1 MKTKDQVL
9 KQVYESIELF
19 YQDDNKTFGKKNKPR
34 NEEPTMFDIMKWPR
48 QQDEPW
54 DFKKKIQVEKE
65 PETKKV
71 TARINHENQHW
82 QTENKDNFRK
92 IEKLKVDDSQIYV
105 QKLDEK
111 TIKNIAKSCE
121 CQNSKAQQAN
131 QPQQYQQ
138 QEDLDNQY
146 KLPLKWN
153 PKQQSAYRDNYQ
165 VKDIKDQNE
174 LIYQLEQNNQ
184 NFKGQYKVVHPQGGF
199 YYEESKKE
207 EEDVVSSEE
216 EDEEVNDQ
224 QNDDQVKKMTTKF
237 IKKAKTLDPNNP
249 EDAEKLK
256 RRQER
261 IKKFNGETRWIADS
275 AFTTYFGKP
284 AWGPYGYNNVNP
296 TVGGVIYGQHLL
308 SHNVQ
313 PHRNRNDPYYIQ
325 TYQNAL
331 RKGAA
336 VANVEPEPPRNCRE
350 EDRLNPEQVEA
361 LKSRNPLTPQPYQD
375 LKKQLDSKGKQVI
388 PEFSIKKPDLSN
400 TLRFASEAGSVQGE
414 QLQQENKKSQQ
425 KIKRPQ
431 SALDNRTQKS
441 QNENKSKISN
451 DQKTKDSKKKLD
463 KKVQMQSES
472 NLKVDDQLAIPDKAS
487 NKFIEEL
494 KQKKEKANRLT
505 CKVNEINPSL
515 LKKSPRQE
523 QKNQITADL
532 QEVKSFDDKNP
543 PPNYLQ
549 SLDPIELNP
558 KNYKGVPSDWL
569 HRIPF
574 AGKKQEIIK
583 NGQQTKECFD
593 YGF

>member
-1 MKTKDQVL
+1 MKSKDQVL
-9 KQVYESIELF
+9 KQVYEN
-19 YQDDNKTFGKKNKPR
+19 DNKTFGKKNKPR
-34 NEEPTMFDIMKWPR
+34 NEEPNMFDIMKWPL

-54 DFKKKIQVEKE
+54 DFKKKIQVERE

-105 QKLDEK
+105 QKLDDK

-121 CQNSKAQQAN
+121 CQNNKIQQTN
-131 QPQQYQQ
+131 QLQQYQQ
-138 QEDLDNQY
+138 QEDLDEKY

-174 LIYQLEQNNQ
+174 LMYQLEQNNQ
-184 NFKGQYKVVHPQGGF
+184 NFKGQYKAQHPQGGF

-207 EEDVVSSEE
+207 EEEVVSSEE
-216 EDEEVNDQ
+216 EEEEINDQ

-256 RRQER
+256 RRKER
-261 IKKFNGETRWIADS
+261 IKKFQGETRWIADS

-296 TVGGVIYGQHLL
+296 AVGGIIYGQHLL

-313 PHRNRNDPYYIQ
+313 PHRNKNDPYYIQ

-361 LKSRNPLTPQPYQD
+361 LKSRNPLTPQPYQE
-375 LKKQLDSKGKQVI
+375 LKKQLDSKGKQLI
-388 PEFSIKKPDLSN
+388 PEFSIKKPDLGN

-414 QLQQENKKSQQ
+414 SHPQENQKSHQ

-441 QNENKSKISN
+441 QNENKSKVSN

-463 KKVQMQSES
+463 KKVQIQSES
-472 NLKVDDQLAIPDKAS
+472 NLKVDDHLAIPDKAS

-515 LKKSPRQE
+515 LKQSPKQE

-543 PPNYLQ
+543 PPSYLQ

-574 AGKKQEIIK
+574 AGKKQDIIK

>member
-9 KQVYESIELF
+9 KQVYEN
-19 YQDDNKTFGKKNKPR
+19 DNKIFGKKNKPR
-34 NEEPTMFDIMKWPR
+34 NEEPNMFDIMKWPL

-54 DFKKKIQVEKE
+54 DFKKKIQVERE

-105 QKLDEK
+105 QKLDDK

-121 CQNSKAQQAN
+121 CQNTKAQQTY
-131 QPQQYQQ
+131 QQYQQ
-138 QEDLDNQY
+138 QEDIDDQY

-174 LIYQLEQNNQ
+174 LMYQLEQNNK
-184 NFKGQYKVVHPQGGF
+184 NFKGQYKASHPQTGF

-207 EEDVVSSEE
+207 EDDQISSDEEE
-216 EDEEVNDQ
+216 EDINDQ
-224 QNDDQVKKMTTKF
+224 QNDDQIKKMTTKF

-256 RRQER
+256 RRKER
-261 IKKFNGETRWIADS
+261 IKKFQGETRWIADS

-284 AWGPYGYNNVNP
+284 AWGPYGYNNINP
-296 TVGGVIYGQHLL
+296 AVGGIIYGQHLL

-313 PHRNRNDPYYIQ
+313 PHRNKNDPFYIQ

-336 VANVEPEPPRNCRE
+336 IANVEPEPPRNCRE
-350 EDRLNPEQVEA
+350 EDRLNPEQVES
-361 LKSRNPLTPQPYQD
+361 LKSRNPLTPQPYQE

-414 QLQQENKKSQQ
+414 SPPQQNQKNQS

-431 SALDNRTQKS
+431 SALDNGTQKS

-463 KKVQMQSES
+463 KKVQIQSES
-472 NLKVDDQLAIPDKAS
+472 NLKVDDHLAIPDKAN

-515 LKKSPRQE
+515 LKQSPKQE

-532 QEVKSFDDKNP
+532 QEVKQFDDKNP

-549 SLDPIELNP
+549 QLDPIELNP

>member
-1 MKTKDQVL
+1 MKSKDQVL
-9 KQVYESIELF
+9 KQVYEN
-19 YQDDNKTFGKKNKPR
+19 DNKTFGKKNKPR
-34 NEEPTMFDIMKWPR
+34 NEEPNMFDIMKWPL

-54 DFKKKIQVEKE
+54 DFKKKIQVERE

-105 QKLDEK
+105 QKLDDK

-121 CQNSKAQQAN
+121 CQNSKAQQTN
-131 QPQQYQQ
+131 KHQQYQQ
-138 QEDLDNQY
+138 PEDLDEQY

-174 LIYQLEQNNQ
+174 LMYQLEQNNK
-184 NFKGQYKVVHPQGGF
+184 NFKGQYKALHPQGGF

-207 EEDVVSSEE
+207 EEEAVSSEE
-216 EDEEVNDQ
+216 EEEEINEQ

-256 RRQER
+256 RRKER
-261 IKKFNGETRWIADS
+261 IKKFQGETRWIADS

-296 TVGGVIYGQHLL
+296 TVGGMIYGQHLL

-313 PHRNRNDPYYIQ
+313 PHRNKNDPFYIQ

-350 EDRLNPEQVEA
+350 EDRLNPEQVDA
-361 LKSRNPLTPQPYQD
+361 LKSRNPLTPQPYQE

-388 PEFSIKKPDLSN
+388 PEFSIKKPDLGN

-414 QLQQENKKSQQ
+414 SHPQENQKSQQ

-441 QNENKSKISN
+441 QTENRSKVSH

-463 KKVQMQSES
+463 KKVQIQSES
-472 NLKVDDQLAIPDKAS
+472 NLKVDDHLAIPDKAS

-515 LKKSPRQE
+515 LKQSPKQE

-574 AGKKQEIIK
+574 AGKKQDIIK

>member
-1 MKTKDQVL
+1 MKSKHQVL
-9 KQVYESIELF
+9 KQVYEN
-19 YQDDNKTFGKKNKPR
+19 DNKTFGKKNKPR
-34 NEEPTMFDIMKWPR
+34 NEEPNMFDIMKWPL

-54 DFKKKIQVEKE
+54 DFKKKIQVERE

-121 CQNSKAQQAN
+121 CQNSKVQKAN
-131 QPQQYQQ
+131 QPQYQQ

-199 YYEESKKE
+199 YYEESKKG

-216 EDEEVNDQ
+216 EEEVHNQ

-261 IKKFNGETRWIADS
+261 IKKFKGETRWIADS

-284 AWGPYGYNNVNP
+284 AWGPYGYNNINP

-313 PHRNRNDPYYIQ
+313 PHRNKNDPYYIQ

-375 LKKQLDSKGKQVI
+375 LKKQLDSKGKQTI

-414 QLQQENKKSQQ
+414 QIPQENKKSQQ

-431 SALDNRTQKS
+431 SALENRNQKS
-441 QNENKSKISN
+441 QNENNLKINN
-451 DQKTKDSKKKLD
+451 DEKTKDSKKKLD

-515 LKKSPRQE
+515 LKQSPKQE
-523 QKNQITADL
+523 QKNQITVDL

-583 NGQQTKECFD
+583 NGLQTKECFD

>member
-1 MKTKDQVL
+1 MKSKDQVL
-9 KQVYESIELF
+9 KQVYEN
-19 YQDDNKTFGKKNKPR
+19 DNKIFGKKNKPR
-34 NEEPTMFDIMKWPR
+34 NEEPNMFDIMKWPL

-71 TARINHENQHW
+71 TTRINHENQHW

-105 QKLDEK
+105 QKLDDK

-121 CQNSKAQQAN
+121 CQHIKSQQTN

-174 LIYQLEQNNQ
+174 LMYQLEENNQ
-184 NFKGQYKVVHPQGGF
+184 NFKGQYKVSHPQSGF
-199 YYEESKKE
+199 YYEETKKE
-207 EEDVVSSEE
+207 EDDQISSDEEE
-216 EDEEVNDQ
+216 EDINDQ
-224 QNDDQVKKMTTKF
+224 QNDDQNKKMTTKF

-256 RRQER
+256 RRKER
-261 IKKFNGETRWIADS
+261 IKKFQGETRWIADS

-296 TVGGVIYGQHLL
+296 AVGGIIYGQHLL

-313 PHRNRNDPYYIQ
+313 PHRNKNDPFYIQ

-336 VANVEPEPPRNCRE
+336 IANVEPEPPRNCRE

-361 LKSRNPLTPQPYQD
+361 LKSRNPLTPQPYQE

-414 QLQQENKKSQQ
+414 SHLQENQKNQQ

-441 QNENKSKISN
+441 LNENKSKISN
-451 DQKTKDSKKKLD
+451 DQKTKDSKKKID
-463 KKVQMQSES
+463 KKVQIQSES
-472 NLKVDDQLAIPDKAS
+472 NLKIDDHLAIPDKAS
-487 NKFIEEL
+487 NKFIEEM

-515 LKKSPRQE
+515 LKQSPKQE
-523 QKNQITADL
+523 QKNQITAEL
-532 QEVKSFDDKNP
+532 QQVKQFDDKNP

-549 SLDPIELNP
+549 QLDPIELDP

>member
-1 MKTKDQVL
+1 MKNKDQVL
-9 KQVYESIELF
+9 KQVYEN
-19 YQDDNKTFGKKNKPR
+19 DNKTFGKKNKPR
-34 NEEPTMFDIMKWPR
+34 NEEPNMFDIMKWPR
-48 QQDEPW
+48 EQDEPW
-54 DFKKKIQVEKE
+54 DFKKKILVERE

-121 CQNSKAQQAN
+121 CQNNKPQQSN
-131 QPQQYQQ
+131 QPQQYSEQ
-138 QEDLDNQY
+138 DDCNNQY
-146 KLPLKWN
+146 KLPLQWN

-174 LIYQLEQNNQ
+174 LMYQLEQNNK
-184 NFKGQYKVVHPQGGF
+184 NFKGQYKVSHPQSGF

-207 EEDVVSSEE
+207 EDDVVSSEE
-216 EDEEVNDQ
+216 EEEEVNDQ
-224 QNDDQVKKMTTKF
+224 ENDGQVKKMTTKF
-237 IKKAKTLDPNNP
+237 MKKAKSLDPNNP

-256 RRQER
+256 RRKER
-261 IKKFNGETRWIADS
+261 IKKFQGETRWIADS

-284 AWGPYGYNNVNP
+284 AWGPYGYNNIKP
-296 TVGGVIYGQHLL
+296 AVGGIIYGQHLL

-313 PHRNRNDPYYIQ
+313 PHRNKNDPYYIQ

-350 EDRLNPEQVEA
+350 EDRLNPEQVQS
-361 LKSRNPLTPQPYQD
+361 LKSRNPLTPQPYQE
-375 LKKQLDSKGKQVI
+375 LKKQLDSNGKQVI
-388 PEFSIKKPDLSN
+388 PDLSIKKPDLSN
-400 TLRFASEAGSVQGE
+400 TLRFASEAGSIQGE
-414 QLQQENKKSQQ
+414 PNNIQQNQ
-425 KIKRPQ
+425 KIEQKTKRPQ
-431 SALDNRTQKS
+431 SAIDNRTQKS
-441 QNENKSKISN
+441 INENKSKISN
-451 DQKTKDSKKKLD
+451 DQKTKDSKKKQD
-463 KKVQMQSES
+463 KKVQIQSES
-472 NLKVDDQLAIPDKAS
+472 KLKVDDQLAIPDKAN

-515 LKKSPRQE
+515 LKQSPKQE

-532 QEVKSFDDKNP
+532 QEVKQFDDKNP

-549 SLDPIELNP
+549 QLDPIELNP

-574 AGKKQEIIK
+574 AGKKQEIIR

-593 YGF
+593 YGY